1 MPLNRL
7 SESDV
12 RSFGKEYIESLEHW
26 LRNIIDH
33 ELRTAYGNDYFHTK
47 KNATDYVFRKEIRD
61 EVDKRITAEPERYC
75 RPIDACLLDT
85 EITILTKPD
94 LYKSF
99 FEKYFINSFPLG
111 RDLFLK
117 TLEKL
122 IYPRNC
128 LYHANPI
135 SIRQLEQ
142 IICYTNDV
150 ITSIKEYYKLHNMN
164 QDFNVPKIIRIT
176 DSFGNNLFRESFNPN
191 DRVVCSV
198 SGVIEENYL
207 YVGDT
212 LKIEIEV
219 DSSFARNDY
228 SIRWLI
234 TKTGCNLD
242 IPNNNSIILP
252 IENKHVG
259 EELDIHCYIK
269 SNEDWHRGNGHDDA
283 IILKYK
289 VLPKR

>member
-7 SESDV
+7 SESEV

-33 ELRTAYGNDYFHTK
+33 ELRTAYGDDYFHRK

-61 EVDKRITAEPERYC
+61 EVDKRITDEPERYC
-75 RPIDACLLDT
+75 RPIDACLLNT

-99 FEKYFINSFPLG
+99 FEKYFIDSFPLG
-111 RDLFLK
+111 RDMLLK

-122 IYPRNC
+122 IYPRNR

-150 ITSIKEYYKLHNMN
+150 IASIKEYYKLHNMN
-164 QDFNVPKIIRIT
+164 QEFNVPKIIRIT

-191 DRVVCSV
+191 DSPIGTV
-198 SGVIEENYL
+198 SRIIEENYL

-219 DSSFARNDY
+219 DPSFPRNDY

-234 TKTGCNLD
+234 VKNGFKLD

-252 IENKHVG
+252 IEDSHVG
-259 EELDIHCYIK
+259 EKLDIICNIK
-269 SNEDWHRGNGHDDA
+269 SNEQWHRGDGYDDA
-283 IILKYK
+283 VILKYK
-289 VLPKR
+289 VLPRR